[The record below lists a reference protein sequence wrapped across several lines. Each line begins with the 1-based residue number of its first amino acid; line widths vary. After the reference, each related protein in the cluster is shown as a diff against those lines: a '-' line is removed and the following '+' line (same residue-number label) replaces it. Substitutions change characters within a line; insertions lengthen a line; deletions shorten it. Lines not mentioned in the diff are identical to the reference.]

1 MQMNYPRYCRYK
13 NPIVLIIIYLSFFNL
28 RDILE
33 WENGKKKLYYLQY
46 WNIKWLTQF
55 GEGSIV

>member
-33 WENGKKKLYYLQY
+33 WENGKKK
-46 WNIKWLTQF
+46 
-55 GEGSIV
+55 IVLFAILEYKMAYTIW